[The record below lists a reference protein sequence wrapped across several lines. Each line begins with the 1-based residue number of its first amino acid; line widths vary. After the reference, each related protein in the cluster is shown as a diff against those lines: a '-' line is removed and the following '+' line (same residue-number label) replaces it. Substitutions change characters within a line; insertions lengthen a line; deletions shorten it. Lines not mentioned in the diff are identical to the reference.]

1 MHKNPDLGCEVGL
14 ELESLKKS
22 SRIEKS
28 PTEFYCLSPDSYRT
42 HQRTPNNATA
52 AEECSMHART
62 NGQTYV
68 RTHARRFA
76 QPSLMQ
82 TETVCFWGLLLLLSF
97 YYYTP
102 VSHVRSVRSLMRKCA
117 RSDQPAYAQG
127 KARRLYNSD
136 RQRERQGF
144 SFSSTTAQNLEALTL
159 HESACGCACR
169 IPSQE
174 TYAQNQKA

>member
-1 MHKNPDLGCEVGL
+1 MFISRFLSH
-14 ELESLKKS
+14 S
-22 SRIEKS
+22 S
-28 PTEFYCLSPDSYRT
+28 T
-42 HQRTPNNATA
+42 HSQQRN
-52 AEECSMHART
+52 CSRGVFNART
-62 NGQTYV
+62 NERPDV

-144 SFSSTTAQNLEALTL
+144 SFSSTTAQNLETLTL
-159 HESACGCACR
+159 HKSACGSACR